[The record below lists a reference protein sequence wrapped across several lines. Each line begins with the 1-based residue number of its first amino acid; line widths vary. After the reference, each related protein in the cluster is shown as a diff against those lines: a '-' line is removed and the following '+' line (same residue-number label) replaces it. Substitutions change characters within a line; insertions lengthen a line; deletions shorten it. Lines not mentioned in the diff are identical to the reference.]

1 LTPDTPTILCIDDE
15 HDLLEVRR
23 ILLEKAGYR
32 VFVAMSGKEGIELF
46 STRQID
52 LVVLDYWMAD
62 MDGLKVAR
70 ELKGVNPKV
79 PIVMLSG
86 YRSILDESIGRV
98 DKWLLKGEKT
108 EDLLSAIRDLLS
120 RPS

>member
-1 LTPDTPTILCIDDE
+1 M
-15 HDLLEVRR
+15 
-23 ILLEKAGYR
+23 LLEKAGYR
-32 VFVAMSGKEGIELF
+32 VFVAASGKEGIRLF
-46 STRQID
+46 SAQQID
-52 LVVLDYWMAD
+52 LVVIDYSMAD
-62 MDGLKVAR
+62 MDGLKVSR
-70 ELKGVNPKV
+70 ELKRINSKV